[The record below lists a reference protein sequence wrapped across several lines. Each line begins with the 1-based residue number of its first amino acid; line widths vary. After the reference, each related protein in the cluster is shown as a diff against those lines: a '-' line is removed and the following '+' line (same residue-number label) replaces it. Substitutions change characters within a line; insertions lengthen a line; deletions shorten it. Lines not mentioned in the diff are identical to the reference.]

1 MSNNG
6 WGQPAKSE
14 MIAGSE
20 EWIAERDRIL
30 ALWEASKLQLEKAK
44 ADEMD
49 YRKQFVAFAFNP
61 DKKEGTERIELAN
74 GYEAKSVKKLNY
86 GLKSYDPN
94 LPVDEAVDAMLTEL
108 ESASEEGVFIAKRLI
123 KWTPELSKSEY
134 NKLPVNLKAIAD
146 KVVET
151 KEGAPTL
158 EIIEPKGSKK

>member
-6 WGQPAKSE
+6 WGQPAVAE
-14 MIAGSE
+14 LVAGSP
-20 EWIAERDRIL
+20 EWIAERNRIL
-30 ALWEASKLQLEKAK
+30 QLWEASKVQLEKAK

-49 YRKQFVAFAFNP
+49 YRKKFVTFAFNP

-74 GYEAKSVKKLNY
+74 GYQAKAVKKLTY
-86 GLKSYDPN
+86 GLKSLDPN
-94 LPVDEAVDAMLTEL
+94 TPVDEAVDAMLTEL

-134 NKLPVNLKAIAD
+134 NKLPLDLKAIAD

-158 EIIEPKGSKK
+158 EIIEPKGSAK